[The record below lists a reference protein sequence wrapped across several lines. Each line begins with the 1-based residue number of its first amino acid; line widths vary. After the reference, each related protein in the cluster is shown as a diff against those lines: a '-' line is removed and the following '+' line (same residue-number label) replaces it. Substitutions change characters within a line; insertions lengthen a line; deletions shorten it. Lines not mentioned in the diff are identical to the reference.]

1 MRKTVTKTSRVKW
14 EVIQWCWFHKYPAAL
29 AAGSGNP
36 CGAQWRSHTAC
47 FLQEGRRASRKLLDT
62 NNRSGKDSDSVTGR
76 GEDSWVHG
84 AGPGYSLQTAR
95 SGLAGGP
102 ALDGGWG
109 SNTEKSSGVNV
120 RTDRVIGSLWMQL
133 PVDCIQVG
141 IIWDQI
147 LSSS

>member
-1 MRKTVTKTSRVKW
+1 MLLVSSLTSSGHAAAARNRLPLSHTHTHVRKTVKKASRLKW

-62 NNRSGKDSDSVTGR
+62 NNRSGKDNDSVTGR
-76 GEDSWVHG
+76 GEDSWAHE

-102 ALDGGWG
+102 ASDRGLGGG
-109 SNTEKSSGVNV
+109 QTRRN
-120 RTDRVIGSLWMQL
+120 
-133 PVDCIQVG
+133 QVV
-141 IIWDQI
+141 
-147 LSSS
+147 